1 MTFKQLLLALRAR
14 LAIVLVV
21 LVVTV
26 ATTLG
31 VSLWLPK
38 QYAAATAVLVDVKSL
53 DPVTGAVL
61 PGMFQPGYMSTQID
75 IINSNRVANRVV
87 QMLQWPAD
95 PARVARWQAITEGQ
109 GDYAA
114 WAARVLQARLDVK
127 PSRDSNVIT
136 IGYSG
141 TDPDEVAAIANAF
154 AKAYVETVLELKV
167 EPARQ
172 SALWFEAQA
181 RQARTGLEESQRKLS
196 DFQQRHGILATDE
209 RLDVETGRL
218 NELSTQ
224 LTSLQNQVAD
234 VQSRRLAPSAD
245 AVADV
250 MQSPLVNS
258 TKAEIGRLEA
268 RIQENSGN
276 YGENHPQA
284 IRAKA
289 ELQVLKGRLA
299 AEIGQ
304 IRNALETAY
313 QVGRQREQ
321 QLGGALEA
329 QREKVLQLNRQRT
342 ELNVLR
348 RELEAAQR
356 SFETV
361 SQRLAQTLLE
371 SQSAQTNVSVL
382 NLATP
387 PVDPFKPRVAVNVLA
402 SVLVGTL
409 LGLGVALVL
418 ELGNRRIRSMEDLS
432 LAIDVPV
439 LAHVRTAAT
448 APRLKRPRS
457 RRAIGHT
464 QATPG

>member
-1 MTFKQLLLALRAR
+1 MNLRQLLLALRAR
-14 LAIVLVV
+14 LAIVLLV
-21 LVVTV
+21 LGVTV

-38 QYAAATAVLVDVKSL
+38 QYAASTAVLVDVKSL

-75 IINSNRVANRVV
+75 IINSNRVARRVV
-87 QMLQWPAD
+87 ELLQWAGD
-95 PARVARWQAITEGQ
+95 PQRVALWQSATQGQ
-109 GDYAA
+109 GDFMA
-114 WAARVLQARLDVK
+114 WMAQALQARLDVK
-127 PSRDSNVIT
+127 PSRDSNVIN

-141 TDPDEVAAIANAF
+141 TDPDEVTAIANAF
-154 AKAYVETVLELKV
+154 ATAYVQIVLELKV

-181 RQARTGLEESQRKLS
+181 RQARSGLEDAQRRLS

-224 LTSLQNQVAD
+224 LTVLQGQVAD
-234 VQSRRLAPSAD
+234 IQSKRLAPSVD
-245 AVADV
+245 VVAEV
-250 MQSPLVNS
+250 MQNPLVNGL
-258 TKAEIGRLEA
+258 KADIGRLEA

-284 IRAKA
+284 MRTRA
-289 ELQVLKGRLA
+289 ELAALQARLA
-299 AEIGQ
+299 GEIGQ
-304 IRNALETAY
+304 IKAALETAH
-313 QVGRQREQ
+313 QVGRQREL
-321 QLGGALEA
+321 QLGAALEA
-329 QREKVLQLNRQRT
+329 QRDKVLQLNKQRT

-402 SVLVGTL
+402 SLLVGTL

-418 ELGNRRIRSMEDLS
+418 ELGNRRVRSIEDLL
-432 LAIDVPV
+432 LAVDVPV
-439 LAHVRTAAT
+439 LAHVRTAAA
-448 APRLKRPRS
+448 APHLERPRS
-457 RRAIGHT
+457 RRAIGHA

>member
-1 MTFKQLLLALRAR
+1 MTLQQLLLALRAR
-14 LAIVLVV
+14 LAIVLLV
-21 LVVTV
+21 LGVTV

-38 QYAAATAVLVDVKSL
+38 QYAASTAVLVDVKSL

-75 IINSNRVANRVV
+75 IINSNRVARRVV
-87 QMLQWPAD
+87 ELLRWAGD
-95 PARVARWQAITEGQ
+95 PQRVALWQSATQGQ
-109 GDYAA
+109 GDFMA
-114 WAARVLQARLDVK
+114 WAAQALQARLDVK
-127 PSRDSNVIT
+127 PSRDSNVIN

-141 TDPDEVAAIANAF
+141 TDPDEVTAIANAF
-154 AKAYVETVLELKV
+154 ATAYVQIVLELKV

-181 RQARTGLEESQRKLS
+181 RQARSGLEDAQRRLS

-224 LTSLQNQVAD
+224 LTVLQGQVAD
-234 VQSRRLAPSAD
+234 IQSKRLAPSVD
-245 AVADV
+245 VVAEV
-250 MQSPLVNS
+250 MQNPLVNGL
-258 TKAEIGRLEA
+258 KADIGRLEA

-284 IRAKA
+284 MRTRA
-289 ELQVLKGRLA
+289 ELAALQARLA
-299 AEIGQ
+299 GEIGQ
-304 IRNALETAY
+304 IKAALETAH
-313 QVGRQREQ
+313 QVGRQREL
-321 QLGGALEA
+321 QLGAALEA
-329 QREKVLQLNRQRT
+329 QRDKVLQLNKQRT

-402 SVLVGTL
+402 SLLVGTL

-418 ELGNRRIRSMEDLS
+418 ELGNRRVRSIEDLL
-432 LAIDVPV
+432 LAVDVPV
-439 LAHVRTAAT
+439 LAHVGAAT
-448 APRLKRPRS
+448 GRARLRGPRGGVPVQ
-457 RRAIGHT
+457 AITG
-464 QATPG
+464 